1 MNLGV
6 NIAAYARPSLVLRS
20 GWSSTSRWNP
30 EVQTW
35 GHSVDP
41 DNPLRVWYFAQI
53 SGTMTKDWDVNGQ
66 FFPATNKPI
75 QSAPEA
81 HSIEW
86 TADGKVRCEPHSTL
100 SQANSS

>member
-1 MNLGV
+1 M
-6 NIAAYARPSLVLRS
+6 
-20 GWSSTSRWNP
+20 
-30 EVQTW
+30 QTW

-41 DNPLRVWYFAQI
+41 NNPLRVWYFAQI

-75 QSAPEA
+75 ESAPEA

-86 TADGKVRCEPHSTL
+86 TADGKVRYATASFPSPQYPCVATSLLRCPY
-100 SQANSS
+100 